1 METGRRLLCY
11 CLLYGEYY
19 LCIFIRLRR
28 ILFGELFWKKI
39 KKYLQSPY
47 IDAKIKCERA
57 MSASITADSSLNY
70 ERRISSESK
79 IICKADLREM
89 QDH

>member
-1 METGRRLLCY
+1 MKFLWRHSRRRNVETGRRLLCY

-39 KKYLQSPY
+39 KKVL
-47 IDAKIKCERA
+47 A
-57 MSASITADSSLNY
+57 
-70 ERRISSESK
+70 ISV
-79 IICKADLREM
+79 
-89 QDH
+89 H